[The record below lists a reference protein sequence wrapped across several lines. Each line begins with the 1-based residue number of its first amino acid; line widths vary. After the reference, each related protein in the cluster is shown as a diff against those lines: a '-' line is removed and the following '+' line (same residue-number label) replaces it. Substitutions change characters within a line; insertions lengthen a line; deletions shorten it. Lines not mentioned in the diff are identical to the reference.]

1 MKEAVAP
8 PWSHSMN
15 NKVKALITNLKHL
28 PGVYLMHNAKD
39 EIIYIGKAKDL
50 YNRVSQYFLRPQA
63 GKVAKMVF
71 DVDYFET
78 IITKTEKE
86 ALILE
91 MNLIQTHYPKYNILL
106 KDDSHYPYIALHKKG
121 DPFLTI
127 KRNNK
132 DRNYDYFGPFPSGKS
147 ARGTIELLNKIFPL
161 RKCSPL
167 KKEPCLYYHLGQ
179 CLAPCIKP
187 VDSSV
192 YETIVE
198 QIKRFFKG
206 DSATI
211 KREYEKKMLDASSE
225 QKYELAAEYKK
236 IVDYIEH
243 ISAAQNVES
252 NDHKDY
258 DVFAYATRDN
268 YLALSVIVYRDG
280 MVLGKNSFVV
290 ERFDEL
296 GEQVQDLILQYYQK
310 HTTPVEIVI
319 NDENVI
325 ALLSDYLD
333 SRIESVTRGHRFE
346 LVSMAIENA
355 QNALDEY
362 SHHGDYSGDKQHLGW
377 QYDGA
382 YKPLV
387 LSRVVNSW
395 VRDVNFTSVSEAL
408 SINESANSS
417 AYNITIDGTRGHSA
431 VRAQHS
437 TRVFIGKVNDI
448 STGKDA
454 DGNLCNGQ
462 FHGCGVSKPSI
473 GCVIWN
479 STWGS
484 DACFESHATQPRATL
499 FDNCSGGL
507 VYYRA
512 GGAEKENPNHL
523 AGLTIWNLDVT
534 GTDKHA
540 SAFSWW
546 SNTDI
551 WWKIY
556 PPIVVGTHG
565 ENVTFADPT
574 VQMTYEESTGAKVT
588 PNSLYEAQ
596 LEKRLGY
603 VPGWLKALK

>member
-1 MKEAVAP
+1 
-8 PWSHSMN
+8 MN

-206 DSATI
+206 DSTTI

-225 QKYELAAEYKK
+225 QKYELAAEHKK

-346 LVSMAIENA
+346 LVSMALENA

-362 SHHGDYSGDKQHLGW
+362 YLSPRIDENKIALLEELG
-377 QYDGA
+377 QILNIDT
-382 YKPLV
+382 PL
-387 LSRVVNSW
+387 RI
-395 VRDVNFTSVSEAL
+395 E
-408 SINESANSS
+408 
-417 AYNITIDGTRGHSA
+417 
-431 VRAQHS
+431 
-437 TRVFIGKVNDI
+437 
-448 STGKDA
+448 
-454 DGNLCNGQ
+454 
-462 FHGCGVSKPSI
+462 
-473 GCVIWN
+473 
-479 STWGS
+479 
-484 DACFESHATQPRATL
+484 L
-499 FDNCSGGL
+499 FDNSHLQGSNPVGAVVTFINGEPAKSLYRKYHIEWSEGKDDLKSMKEVVWRRYKRMKEENKTFPSLILLDGGL
-507 VYYRA
+507 NQINA
-512 GGAEKENPNHL
+512 AKEALND
-523 AGLTIWNLDVT
+523 LDVSIPIY
-534 GTDKHA
+534 GLYKNDKHQTEGIIDEYGQKYKIENKSLFFMLTRMQDEVHRFAISFHRSLRDKSFKNSILDGVKGLGEKRKEIILRNYQDIKTLKNA
-540 SAFSWW
+540 S
-546 SNTDI
+546 
-551 WWKIY
+551 
-556 PPIVVGTHG
+556 V
-565 ENVTFADPT
+565 
-574 VQMTYEESTGAKVT
+574 EELKQFLPVDVAL
-588 PNSLYEAQ
+588 SLYQSLHNDDENN
-596 LEKRLGY
+596 
-603 VPGWLKALK
+603 

>member
-1 MKEAVAP
+1 
-8 PWSHSMN
+8 MN
-15 NKVKALITNLKHL
+15 NKVKALIANLKHL

-132 DRNYDYFGPFPSGKS
+132 DRNYDYFGPFPSSKS

-325 ALLSDYLD
+325 TLLSDYLD

-346 LVSMAIENA
+346 LVSMALENA

-362 SHHGDYSGDKQHLGW
+362 YLSPRIDENKIALLEELGTILNI
-377 QYDGA
+377 DT
-382 YKPLV
+382 PL
-387 LSRVVNSW
+387 RI
-395 VRDVNFTSVSEAL
+395 E
-408 SINESANSS
+408 
-417 AYNITIDGTRGHSA
+417 
-431 VRAQHS
+431 
-437 TRVFIGKVNDI
+437 
-448 STGKDA
+448 
-454 DGNLCNGQ
+454 
-462 FHGCGVSKPSI
+462 
-473 GCVIWN
+473 
-479 STWGS
+479 
-484 DACFESHATQPRATL
+484 L
-499 FDNCSGGL
+499 FDNSHLQGSNPVGAVVTFINGEPAKSLYQKYHIEWSEGKDDLKSMKEVVWRRYKRMKEENKTFPSLILLDGGL
-507 VYYRA
+507 NQINAAREA
-512 GGAEKENPNHL
+512 LND
-523 AGLTIWNLDVT
+523 LDVEIPIY
-534 GTDKHA
+534 GLYKNDKHQTEGIIDEYGQKYKIENKSLFFMLTRMQDEVHRFAISFHRSLRDKSFKNSILDGVKGLGEKRKEIILRNYQDIKTLKNA
-540 SAFSWW
+540 S
-546 SNTDI
+546 
-551 WWKIY
+551 
-556 PPIVVGTHG
+556 V
-565 ENVTFADPT
+565 
-574 VQMTYEESTGAKVT
+574 EELKQFLPVDVAL
-588 PNSLYEAQ
+588 SLYQSLHGDDENN
-596 LEKRLGY
+596 
-603 VPGWLKALK
+603 